1 MSSNRPVAGAGF
13 PDAYRAAGVLLHPTS
28 LPSPYGIGDLG
39 PAAHTWIDA
48 LAAAGQ
54 SWWQFLPLGQALLN
68 DSPYSPLCSFG
79 GNPLLISPDA
89 LIADSLLSREDVAG
103 VEFPD
108 EYVDYFAVQVFKG
121 RLWDVAYDRFQ
132 AGARGDLRQP
142 FMEFCRSQHDWLEDY
157 ALFVAL
163 KEQHHGAAYW
173 EWPADLVRREESALS
188 QARRELADPIDR
200 VRFVQFLFFRQATRV
215 AEHARRSGVKLIDD
229 LPIFV
234 SADSVDVW
242 SRPDLFLLDENRR
255 PTVVAGVPP
264 DYFSPTGQLW
274 GNPHY
279 DWEAH
284 RRANYTWWTERIASR
299 LALVDLVRIDHFRA
313 FAAAWH
319 VAADAAT
326 AVQGVWVPGPADEFF
341 ACLKQALGGLPLLAE
356 DLGMITKDVLK
367 LRDQFHLPGMRVL
380 QFAFDGDPQNTF
392 LPQNYV
398 HNTVVYTGTHDND
411 TTRGWYAD
419 LPTEPRAAVAR
430 LLKRAELSE
439 EEVAWEMIRA
449 AHASE
454 GALVIVPLQDLL
466 NLGSEARMNVPG
478 VGEGNWRWRFTSD
491 MPLNESFARL
501 RELTRE
507 CQRLP

>member
-1 MSSNRPVAGAGF
+1 M
-13 PDAYRAAGVLLHPTS
+13 
-28 LPSPYGIGDLG
+28 
-39 PAAHTWIDA
+39 
-48 LAAAGQ
+48 
-54 SWWQFLPLGQALLN
+54 LN

-79 GNPLLISPDA
+79 GNPLLISPEA
-89 LIADSLLSREDVAG
+89 LIADGLLSQEDVAG
-103 VEFPD
+103 VSFPD
-108 EYVDYFAVQVFKG
+108 DHVDYFAVQVFKG
-121 RLWDVAYDRFQ
+121 RLWDVAYDRYQ
-132 AGARGDLRQP
+132 AGARGDLRQA
-142 FMEFCRSQHDWLEDY
+142 FLAFCRDQQDWLEDY

-163 KEQHHGAAYW
+163 KEEHHGAAYW
-173 EWPADLVRREESALS
+173 EWPSDLVHHEEQAVS
-188 QARRELADPIDR
+188 QARRDLADPIDR
-200 VRFVQFLFFRQATRV
+200 VRFTQFLFARQAASM
-215 AEHARRSGVKLIDD
+215 AEHARRVGVKLIDD

-242 SRPDLFLLDENRR
+242 SRPELFLLDADRR

-284 RRANYTWWTERIASR
+284 RRSGYAWWTERIAAR
-299 LALVDLVRIDHFRA
+299 LAYVDLMRIDHFRG

-319 VAADAAT
+319 VAADALT
-326 AVQGVWVPGPADEFF
+326 AVDGAWIPGPADDFF
-341 ACLKQALGGLPLLAE
+341 AHLKQTLGGLPLVAE

-411 TTRGWYAD
+411 TTRGWYAG
-419 LPTEPRAAVAR
+419 LPAESQAAVGR
-430 LLKRAELSE
+430 LLQRTDVPE
-439 EEVAWEMIRA
+439 EEVAWDLIRV
-449 AHASE
+449 AHASQ

-478 VGEGNWRWRFTSD
+478 VPEGNWRWRFTAD
-491 MPLNESFARL
+491 MPVTEAFARL

-507 CQRLP
+507 CRRLP